1 MLHGTMKPAMALL
14 LGLSLAWAQA
24 ADFYPVPQE
33 LWDSPRSGRSIL
45 EQENLRQAIAAYAR
59 QSDSLLVIHYGNNEE
74 AQLQAT
80 ELRSWFMSLAVE
92 PARILLEGDLL
103 ASEPLNIEI
112 RTKK

>member
-1 MLHGTMKPAMALL
+1 MLHGVMKPAMALL
-14 LGLSLAWAQA
+14 LGLNLAWAQA

-45 EQENLRQAIAAYAR
+45 EQENLRQAMAAYTR
-59 QSDSLLVIHYGNNEE
+59 QPDSLLVIHYGNTQD

-80 ELRSWFMSLAVE
+80 ELRSWFMSLAVQ
-92 PARILLEGDLL
+92 PARILLEGDLS
-103 ASEPLNIEI
+103 ASDPLSIEI